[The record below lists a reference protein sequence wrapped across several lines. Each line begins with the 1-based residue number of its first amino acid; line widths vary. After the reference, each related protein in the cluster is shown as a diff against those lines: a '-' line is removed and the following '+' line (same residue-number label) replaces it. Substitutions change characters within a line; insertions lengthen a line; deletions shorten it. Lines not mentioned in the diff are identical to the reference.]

1 MPRVIPAASTANSP
15 SRTAVDSIPEPFWEK
30 NSDNRITVAKSATD
44 ALAITSCPNPVPVS
58 PASFSTATTIPNEV
72 AARSMPT
79 NSGASARRA
88 ARSTSPAAMASRS
101 ETKNASPTIRR
112 WRSLWRSKAI
122 SSPARKNRNTSP
134 IWESTVTGS
143 STWASPRTVEPI
155 RMPATSSITT
165 GGTLGSGSRSNAS
178 GAAVGAGTATGRETH
193 FLVLISFIVSW
204 GFIRTSAHMIH
215 AQVSWWPGNVKTK
228 GGTHIHHLVWGILLL
243 LIFGYVGI
251 ALDPGSPLRQI
262 VAIMFGVG
270 MGLTLD
276 EFALWLNLQDVG
288 GEHLSVKESA
298 LALIPAQAIG
308 AVCALVAFAKGKLF
322 TAVVGLFVPLVAVI
336 GAIRLAKPGSRWARR
351 YSGSKLERSR
361 ARFGERHAVAV
372 QSGGAER

>member
-1 MPRVIPAASTANSP
+1 MDRLFDDIGHAYQHG
-15 SRTAVDSIPEPFWEK
+15 I
-30 NSDNRITVAKSATD
+30 
-44 ALAITSCPNPVPVS
+44 
-58 PASFSTATTIPNEV
+58 
-72 AARSMPT
+72 
-79 NSGASARRA
+79 
-88 ARSTSPAAMASRS
+88 
-101 ETKNASPTIRR
+101 
-112 WRSLWRSKAI
+112 
-122 SSPARKNRNTSP
+122 
-134 IWESTVTGS
+134 
-143 STWASPRTVEPI
+143 
-155 RMPATSSITT
+155 
-165 GGTLGSGSRSNAS
+165 
-178 GAAVGAGTATGRETH
+178 VGTGRETH

-276 EFALWLNLQDVG
+276 EFALWLNLQDVYWTKKGRESIDAVVIAAGLLTITLLGLGFWIDVLQALLVFLGVG

-372 QSGGAER
+372 QSAGVER